1 MKESHSI
8 QLIYLIGL
16 VFLIIVAIAI
26 PITLSTLRK
35 KKKPE
40 LQTQPQKLDQDP
52 DQHHA
57 VIPTKIEPVVAAR
70 SPELVPIKV
79 PEKEKSIQEALL
91 NTEEK
96 FWGRIK
102 TLFSGST
109 SKSDVLEQ
117 IEEVLY
123 TSDLGPK
130 TVESFLEKIK
140 DELSSKEM
148 NDPELVRTVLKNEMG
163 LILEPLHQTLMNKK
177 TVSDVARKN
186 PQGPTVIMIV
196 GVNGAGKT
204 TSIGK
209 MASQLAENNF
219 RVLVAAGDTFRAA
232 AGGQLKVWT
241 ERAQSENGQPRP
253 GAVEIFWPENVTDPA
268 AVAFD
273 SVQKAVAQNYDY
285 VLLDT
290 AGRLHTQTN
299 LMEELKK
306 VKRVMSKVI
315 PEAPH
320 ETWIVLDG
328 NAGQNAVIQ
337 AEQFQKA
344 VEITG
349 VIMTKMDGTAKGGAA
364 LSVVQSLQK
373 PIMLI
378 GVGEKINDLRI
389 FNWRDY
395 VSGVLGLQKDN
406 VL

>member
-1 MKESHSI
+1 MKDSHSI
-8 QLIYLIGL
+8 QLIYLIGII
-16 VFLIIVAIAI
+16 FLIIVAIAI
-26 PITLSTLRK
+26 PVTLSTLRK
-35 KKKPE
+35 RKKAS
-40 LQTQPQKLDQDP
+40 TQPVQELERSDEVAAPLVEVKP
-52 DQHHA
+52 
-57 VIPTKIEPVVAAR
+57 ITPVVT
-70 SPELVPIKV
+70 SI

-91 NTEEK
+91 KTEEK

-102 TLFSGST
+102 TLISGST

-130 TVESFLEKIK
+130 TVENFLEKIK

-163 LILEPLHQTLMNKK
+163 LILEPLHQILISKK
-177 TVSDVARKN
+177 IVSEIARKN

-209 MASQLAENNF
+209 IASQLAENNF

-241 ERAQSENGQPRP
+241 ERAQSEKGH
-253 GAVEIFWPENVTDPA
+253 VEIFWPENVTDPA

-306 VKRVMSKVI
+306 VKRVMGKVI

-328 NAGQNAVIQ
+328 NAGQNAVMQ

-395 VSGVLGLQKDN
+395 VSGILGLRN
-406 VL
+406 ENTL

>member
-1 MKESHSI
+1 MSESHSA
-8 QLIYLIGL
+8 QLIYLIGFI
-16 VFLIIVAIAI
+16 FLIIVAIAT
-26 PITLSTLRK
+26 PIVVSTLRK
-35 KKKPE
+35 KSVKPVEKTETLKTLEPAKDPVLNPIE
-40 LQTQPQKLDQDP
+40 LERNQQSASVQP
-52 DQHHA
+52 A
-57 VIPTKIEPVVAAR
+57 SVIIE
-70 SPELVPIKV
+70 EN
-79 PEKEKSIQEALL
+79 EKSIQEALF

-102 TLFSGST
+102 SLFSGNT
-109 SKSDVLEQ
+109 NKSEVMDQ

-130 TVESFLEKIK
+130 TVESFLEKIR
-140 DELSSKEM
+140 DELSTKEM
-148 NDPELVRTVLKNEMG
+148 NDPELVRQVLKNEMG
-163 LILEPLHQTLMNKK
+163 QILEPLHQVLLSKK
-177 TVSDVARKN
+177 MVSEIAQKN

-209 MASQLAENNF
+209 MASQLAQNNY

-232 AGGQLKVWT
+232 AGGQLKAWT
-241 ERAQSENGQPRP
+241 ERAQNEKGH
-253 GAVEIFWPENVTDPA
+253 VEIFWPDRVTDPA
-268 AVAFD
+268 AVAYD
-273 SVQKAVAQNYDY
+273 SVQKAVSQNYDY

-306 VKRVMSKVI
+306 VKRVMAKVI

-328 NAGQNAVIQ
+328 NAGQNAVMQ

-364 LSVVQSLQK
+364 LSVVQTLQK

-378 GVGEKINDLRI
+378 GVGEKIQDLRI

-395 VSGVLGLQKDN
+395 VSGVLGLPKETTI
-406 VL
+406 

>member
-1 MKESHSI
+1 MSESHST
-8 QLIYLIGL
+8 QLIYLIGIIFLLIL
-16 VFLIIVAIAI
+16 VIAI
-26 PITLSTLRK
+26 PIAISTLRK
-35 KKKPE
+35 KQIKTNPTTE
-40 LQTQPQKLDQDP
+40 LQRASRQDENR
-52 DQHHA
+52 A
-57 VIPTKIEPVVAAR
+57 VVQIDSEPIEPKIIK
-70 SPELVPIKV
+70 PVPLTSGE
-79 PEKEKSIQEALL
+79 EKGKTLQEALSK
-91 NTEEK
+91 TEEK
-96 FWGRIK
+96 FWGRLK
-102 TLFSGST
+102 SLFLSGH
-109 SKSDVLEQ
+109 SKSEVIDQ

-140 DELSSKEM
+140 DELSAKEM
-148 NDPELVRTVLKNEMG
+148 NDPELVRQVLKSEMG
-163 LILEPLHQTLMNKK
+163 QILEPLHQSLISK
-177 TVSDVARKN
+177 TQVSEIVRQN
-186 PQGPTVIMIV
+186 LQGPTVIMIV

-209 MASQLAENNF
+209 IASQLAQNNF

-241 ERAQSENGQPRP
+241 ERAQSEKGH
-253 GAVEIFWPENVTDPA
+253 VEIFWPDQVTDPA

-273 SVQKAVAQNYDY
+273 SVQKAVAQKYDY

-306 VKRVMSKVI
+306 VKRVMAKVI

-328 NAGQNAVIQ
+328 NAGQNAVMQ

-364 LSVVQSLQK
+364 LSVVQTLQT

-378 GVGEKINDLRI
+378 GVGEKIHDLKI

-395 VSGVLGLQKDN
+395 VSGVLGLQKEAPKN
-406 VL
+406 A

>member
-1 MKESHSI
+1 MAVP
-8 QLIYLIGL
+8 L
-16 VFLIIVAIAI
+16 VV
-26 PITLSTLRK
+26 STLRK
-35 KKKPE
+35 MKIKAGDHQE
-40 LQTQPQKLDQDP
+40 TQKL
-52 DQHHA
+52 
-57 VIPTKIEPVVAAR
+57 IEPIQLQGPDAVSVGPLAKK
-70 SPELVPIKV
+70 SPEEDHQEEERSL
-79 PEKEKSIQEALL
+79 QEALL
-91 NTEEK
+91 KTEEK

-102 TLFSGST
+102 SLFTGSH
-109 SKSDVLEQ
+109 SKSEVMEQ

-130 TVESFLEKIK
+130 TVESFLEKIR
-140 DELSSKEM
+140 DELSTKEM
-148 NDPELVRTVLKNEMG
+148 NDPELVRHVLKNEMG
-163 LILEPLHQTLMNKK
+163 FILEPLHQELLSKK
-177 TVSDVARKN
+177 IVSEIARKN
-186 PQGPTVIMIV
+186 PKGPTVIMIV

-209 MASQLAENNF
+209 MASQLAQNHF

-241 ERAQSENGQPRP
+241 ERAQNEKGH
-253 GAVEIFWPENVTDPA
+253 VEIFWPDQVTDPA

-306 VKRVMSKVI
+306 VKRVMGKVI
-315 PEAPH
+315 PDAPH

-328 NAGQNAVIQ
+328 NAGQNAVLQ

-364 LSVVQSLQK
+364 LSVVQTLQK

-378 GVGEKINDLRI
+378 GVGEKIQDLRV
-389 FNWRDY
+389 FNWHDY
-395 VSGVLGLQKDN
+395 VSGVLGLYKETS
-406 VL
+406 L